1 MKSLIPW
8 VCVVALLAGAYFLYS
23 AGQAKEVELAV
34 LRAQVEELKVARAEN
49 EELKKQV
56 IPAAEL
62 TKLRKDN
69 EDLPRLRAEIRQLRE
84 TSRELTNMV
93 DKAAR
98 VQVGQAQALAAEN
111 AALRTQT
118 QQLQDATAQAAQQQA
133 NAALAPA
140 CIATLR
146 ALEVAKHMWAADNAR
161 IAGSVPTVAD
171 LQPYLR
177 AVLPACPSGGT
188 YSINALG
195 VFASCSVPGHV
206 FNGK

>member
-8 VCVVALLAGAYFLYS
+8 VCVVALLAGGYFLYS

-34 LRAQVEELKVARAEN
+34 LRAQVEELKVVRAEN
-49 EELKKQV
+49 EELKKQI

-69 EDLPRLRAEIRQLRE
+69 EDLLRLRAEIRQLRE

-93 DKAAR
+93 EKVAR

-118 QQLQDATAQAAQQQA
+118 QQLQDASAQAAQQQA

-146 ALEVAKHMWAADNAR
+146 TVELAKHMWAADNAR
-161 IAGSVPTVAD
+161 IAGSVPTLAD

-177 AVLPACPSGGT
+177 TVVPACPSGGT
-188 YSINALG
+188 YSINAVG
-195 VFASCSVPGHV
+195 VFATCSIPGHV